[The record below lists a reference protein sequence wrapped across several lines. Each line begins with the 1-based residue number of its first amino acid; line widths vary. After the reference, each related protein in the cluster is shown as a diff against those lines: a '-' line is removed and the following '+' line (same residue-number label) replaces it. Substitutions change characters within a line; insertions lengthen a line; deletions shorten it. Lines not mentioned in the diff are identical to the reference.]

1 MSDDERNDLLL
12 LKEVVSGYLA
22 DTEQQ
27 IIDYSPHA
35 DRENF
40 EFIILKARRYEQ
52 VLTEIDR
59 QLQDQDEL

>member
-1 MSDDERNDLLL
+1 MTDNERNDLLL
-12 LKEVVSGYLA
+12 LKKIVSGYLT
-22 DTEQQ
+22 DVEQQ

-35 DRENF
+35 DRKIF

-59 QLQDQDEL
+59 QLQNED

>member
-12 LKEVVSGYLA
+12 LKKVVSGYLA

-27 IIDYSPHA
+27 IIDYNPHA
-35 DRENF
+35 DRKIF

-59 QLQDQDEL
+59 QLQIGDEL